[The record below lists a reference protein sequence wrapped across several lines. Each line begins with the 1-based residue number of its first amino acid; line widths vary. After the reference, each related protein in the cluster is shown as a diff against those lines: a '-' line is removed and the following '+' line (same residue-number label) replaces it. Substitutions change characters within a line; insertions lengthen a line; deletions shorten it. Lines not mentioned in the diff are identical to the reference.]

1 MGLFAAAKTPGPIVE
16 RLYGECRRIGT
27 SADVTQRLEKLG
39 AESFLMAPAAFDRF
53 IVQETA
59 KAEKIVRDADIKI

>member
-1 MGLFAAAKTPGPIVE
+1 M
-16 RLYGECRRIGT
+16 
-27 SADVTQRLEKLG
+27 TQRLEKLG